1 MGRITSGV
9 GLISGIDSR
18 SIIDQLISLESQ
30 PKTRLEGKIDET
42 NKVKLAYTDLSTRLA
57 SLKLTG
63 TQLKKPSTFQA
74 ATTTSG
80 DEDVLTATAANGA
93 AVGNYQF
100 QVARLVT
107 TQQSVTG
114 GFADFDKTRL
124 GAGSL
129 TIEQGGGELTNETP
143 LSQLNGGAGVRR
155 GLFRITDRAGQS
167 AVIDVSSAIT
177 VNDVLKKINTS
188 LGVSVRASAAGEGIT
203 LADVSGSTAG
213 NFTVQDLGD
222 GAAAADLGLVAD
234 VAASTITGADV
245 NSLGSATVLD
255 TLNDGRGVRRAATG
269 ADFSVTVGG
278 STVNVTLG
286 AGARTAGDVI
296 ATVNAAGGA
305 NLKAEAVAGANGLRL
320 TDASGGGRTITVTA
334 LNGSKAAADL
344 GIATAPAGVAGGT
357 LDGTPLIAGLN
368 TVLLSSLKGGAGLTL
383 GSIEITDRAG
393 ATATVDLSAARSVQD
408 VLDAISNAPGVA
420 VTARLKKSGN
430 GIEVADSSGG
440 TGNLVIADAAGG
452 ASATD
457 LGLAGTFSTAVP
469 AAQGANLQRQWVTE
483 NNTLA
488 SYNGGRGVARGQ
500 FKITNAAGVSATVDL
515 SQGDEV
521 RLADVIAEVNAK
533 GINVTASINANGDGL
548 LLTDASGG
556 AGKMKVEE
564 VDASTAR
571 DLGLLGVAGA
581 TPTIDGSF
589 ERTIEVAADDTLA
602 TLQTKIND
610 LGFGVS
616 ASIVNDGSGA
626 APFRLSLSSR
636 NPGRSGRAVFDAG
649 ALTAL
654 QTSNLVE
661 GQDAAVFL
669 GSDQAANPLLIT
681 AGSNQL
687 SGVVKGVTIDLHGV
701 GDRPV
706 SLSVTRSVD
715 AVVEQ
720 MTKFTEGFNELVDKI
735 KELTKFDP
743 QTGERGLLLGD
754 TTVQTVEQNIYA
766 VFSSVVGGGGRVRV
780 AGDVGLKLAE
790 GAKLEF
796 DETKFRDAYAADATA
811 VETLFSRPPAGLNET
826 TPLSQ
831 LNAGRGVRAS
841 TVGADFSISVKDGTT
856 FEVTLGDAATF
867 GAVLAK
873 INAAGAGKVT
883 AALGDNGASLKIT
896 DNTTTGAATLK
907 VVALNGS
914 PAKSDLGIPDAGP
927 GVLAGRTILPP
938 SPTARLN
945 AGAGL
950 GHLLEN
956 SFARLIDPVDG
967 AISKENKQLDAKNQ
981 AFESR
986 ITALDKL
993 IASKR
998 ARLERQFAN
1007 MESVLANLQGQQQSL
1022 SAFQTLPTPSRRCAA
1037 SGASTPARRARSI
1050 SRGPTAGRSPTSP
1063 RPSPVRRARRS
1074 RRC

>member
-18 SIIDQLISLESQ
+18 SIIDQLMSLESQ

-63 TQLKKPSTFQA
+63 TQLKKASTFQA
-74 ATTTSG
+74 STTTSG
-80 DEDVLTATAANGA
+80 NEDVLTATAANGA
-93 AVGNYQF
+93 AIGNYQF

-114 GFADFDKTRL
+114 GFADFDKTKV
-124 GAGSL
+124 GAGTL
-129 TIEQGGGELTNETP
+129 TIEQGGGELTNETA

-155 GLFRITDRAGQS
+155 GLFRVTDRAGKS
-167 AVIDVSSAIT
+167 AVIDIGSAVT

-188 LGVSVRASAAGEGIT
+188 LGISVRATASGEGIT
-203 LADVSGSTAG
+203 LTDLSGSTTG
-213 NFTVQDLGD
+213 NFTVQEIGD
-222 GAAAADLGLVAD
+222 GKAAADLGIAANVAS
-234 VAASTITGADV
+234 STITGADV
-245 NSLGSATVLD
+245 NSVGAQSLLD
-255 TLNDGRGVRRAATG
+255 TLNDGRGVRRGSTG
-269 ADFSVTVGG
+269 ADFEVKVGAA
-278 STVNVTLG
+278 TINVTLG
-286 AGARTAGDVI
+286 TTARTVGDVI
-296 ATVNAAGGA
+296 AAINAAGGTD
-305 NLKAEAVAGANGLRL
+305 LKADVAAGGNGIRL
-320 TDASGGGRTITVTA
+320 TDATGGARTITVTA
-334 LNGSKAAADL
+334 LNNSKAAADL

-357 LDGTPLIAGLN
+357 LNGTPLIAGMN

-383 GSIEITDRAG
+383 GSIAITDRSG
-393 ATATVDLSAARSVQD
+393 ANLTIDLSAARSVQD
-408 VLDAISNAPGVA
+408 VLDTISNAAGVA

-430 GIEVADSSGG
+430 GIEIADDSGG
-440 TGNLVIADAAGG
+440 AGNLVIADAGG
-452 ASATD
+452 GTAATD
-457 LGLAGTFSTAVP
+457 LGLAGSFSTAIP

-500 FKITNAAGVSATVDL
+500 FKITNAAGATATIDL

-521 RLADVIAEVNAK
+521 RLADVIAEINSK
-533 GINVTASINANGDGL
+533 GIGVTASINANGDGL

-556 AGKMKVEE
+556 AGKMKVED
-564 VDASTAR
+564 VDSTTAK

-589 ERTIEVAADDTLA
+589 ERTITLDATDTLA
-602 TLQTKIND
+602 TVQTKINN

-616 ASIVNDGSGA
+616 AAIINDGSGA
-626 APFRLSLSSR
+626 SPFRLSLSSR
-636 NPGRSGRAVFDAG
+636 NPGRNGRAVFDAG

-654 QTSNLVE
+654 QTTNLVE
-661 GQDAAVFL
+661 AQDAAVFL

-681 AGSNQL
+681 AGANQL
-687 SGVVKGVTIDLHGV
+687 SGVIKGVTIDLHGV
-701 GDRPV
+701 SDRPI

-720 MTKFTEGFNELVDKI
+720 VTKFTEGFNELVAKI

-754 TTVQTVEQNIYA
+754 TTVQTIEQNIYA

-780 AGDVGLKLAE
+780 AGDVGLKLAG

-796 DETKFRDAYAADATA
+796 DETKFRDAYAADAIA
-811 VETLFSRPPAGLNET
+811 VETLFSRQPLGLNET
-826 TPLSQ
+826 TPLAQ
-831 LNAGRGVRAS
+831 LNSGRGVRAS
-841 TVGADFSISVKDGTT
+841 TIGADFAISVKDGTT
-856 FEVTLGDAATF
+856 FNVTLGDAATF
-867 GAVLAK
+867 GEVLAK

-883 AALGDNGASLKIT
+883 AALGDNGSSLKIT
-896 DNTTTGAATLK
+896 DNTTTGTATFTA
-907 VVALNGS
+907 VALNGS
-914 PAKSDLGIPDAGP
+914 TAKSDLGIPDAGP
-927 GVLAGRTILPP
+927 GVLNGRTILPP

-950 GHLLEN
+950 GHLMEN

-993 IASKR
+993 LTSKR

-1022 SAFQTLPTPSRRCAA
+1022 STFQSLPQPT
-1037 SGASTPARRARSI
+1037 ARR
-1050 SRGPTAGRSPTSP
+1050 
-1063 RPSPVRRARRS
+1063 
-1074 RRC
+1074 